1 MASDQVTEQVA
12 EQVVTEQVA
21 EQVTGGDT
29 ETSVASMISELHDKI
44 QLISNESK
52 SLHVL
57 FKKLSKEVS
66 KIEKSNKVVGGK
78 KKNNATKS
86 TRAPSGFAKPTN
98 LTEELCVF
106 LNVPTDTMLARTDV
120 TRMINEYIKKN
131 NLQNPEAR
139 KNILPDE
146 NLTKLLRLQPG
157 DQLSYFNLQKYMK
170 HLFVSQK

>member
-1 MASDQVTEQVA
+1 MSSEQVEH
-12 EQVVTEQVA
+12 EQVVVE
-21 EQVTGGDT
+21 T

-52 SLHVL
+52 ALQVL

-66 KIEKSNKVVGGK
+66 KIEKSNKIVGGK
-78 KKNNATKS
+78 KKNASTKS

-120 TRMINEYIKKN
+120 TRMINGYIKKN

-146 NLTKLLRLQPG
+146 NLTKLLRLQPE